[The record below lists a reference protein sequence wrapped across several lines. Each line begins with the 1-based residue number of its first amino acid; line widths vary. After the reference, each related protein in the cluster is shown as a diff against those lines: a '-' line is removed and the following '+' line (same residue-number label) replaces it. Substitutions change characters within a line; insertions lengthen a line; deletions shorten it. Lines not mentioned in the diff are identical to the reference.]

1 MLSWIFKKFGRA
13 AAPAKA
19 TTASRKATEQASTQA
34 AQVAAQEAS
43 QKAAQKAKQ
52 KAAKKAQELAAAQAD
67 WAPRLQAALGD
78 DAALLALAL
87 AAPVHDIKLA
97 ALAALQGEVTL
108 KQAEREFR
116 NQDKRLHRAA
126 KTRFEAAVA
135 QRETRARAQALI
147 ASAQALHAETDL
159 PVNLLSSLD
168 RDWQALDPDRL
179 EPAQIAQFRGLS
191 EALNH
196 NLRQRSELAQQVLR
210 WTGEARQALIEW
222 QAAAEQAAA
231 TGLGTELSAGQH
243 TQALQALQARCPD
256 ANAAACQELLPKLA
270 SALLSSEQIEARLQ
284 CLASLSAAPDNSP
297 SEPAPEASQASSPVE
312 PPAASPTQQWQA
324 LAPMADAALAR
335 VLTQRFEQ
343 WRQTQQRA
351 QRLGDTSAPADEA
364 TATRTKPTRKPPT
377 HLRDATPEQIQQFE
391 AHLAQA
397 EAAQAAGLLSDMQA
411 LLQQIDAGLQG
422 VKPATL
428 SEDLRARHHA
438 LLAERSRLR
447 DWEQWGGALALD
459 ALVAEA
465 ENLAQATLAAAPAAV
480 PAAAGPAQAPAAEDA
495 AAAADSAVA
504 VDAAATAPAIEGA
517 PPAPAIEGAPPAPA
531 IEAAPP
537 ARAARLNLKAQ
548 REAIQDLRKRW
559 KEVDR
564 LSAGAGHALWPRFD
578 AALQTANEPVAAQLA
593 ELKLAREANLA
604 SRELLLAELDAV
616 PAPEPDVAS
625 LAGESAAH
633 YWKECLRALSA
644 FQLAWRQLGPV
655 EHTVPLS
662 NRDALLQRQ
671 RASLERLEAPLQ
683 QARRAAEAQR
693 EQLIQQ
699 AEALLQA
706 LQENPQLR
714 DVTQRV
720 RDLQADWQSQARS
733 LPLARSS
740 ENELWTRFKA
750 ATDAVF
756 AQRSAAFDARDAALA
771 GSVAGYEALL
781 ARLTALSLDNA
792 DAEIRR
798 TLAEVDRAWRQ
809 GGELPRGLAATLDAR
824 LQAAHSAALQILA
837 GRSQLIWQA
846 QCEALSTKLKLYQAQ
861 ETATAPADA
870 DEFARQMAGQSA
882 SAALPDEWQLALAQ
896 RAPAAGDLD
905 EVLLQLEAA
914 LDLPASPE
922 MQAARRQLKLK
933 ALKDALEGRGA
944 TLQGAQQQAAWL
956 REALRANNCTAS
968 QSERLQGLIKAL
980 AQAPA
985 GSLGAPLKGV

>member
-1 MLSWIFKKFGRA
+1 MLSWIFKKFGRT

-19 TTASRKATEQASTQA
+19 TTASRKATEQASPQA
-34 AQVAAQEAS
+34 AQKAAQKTAQEAS
-43 QKAAQKAKQ
+43 QKAAQKASE
-52 KAAKKAQELAAAQAD
+52 KAQQLAAAQAD

-87 AAPVHDIKLA
+87 AAPVLDIKLA
-97 ALAALQGEVTL
+97 AINALQGETTL

-135 QRETRARAQALI
+135 QREARTRAQTLI
-147 ASAQALHAETDL
+147 ASAQALQAETDL
-159 PVNLLSSLD
+159 PVNQLSNLD
-168 RDWQALDPDRL
+168 RDWQALDPELL

-210 WTGEARQALIEW
+210 WSVDARQALSDW

-231 TGLGTELSAGQH
+231 TGLSGELSAGPH

-256 ANAAACQELLPKLA
+256 AHAAPCPELLPQLA
-270 SALLSSEQIEARLQ
+270 SALLSSEQIEARLA
-284 CLASLSAAPDNSP
+284 CLATLSAAAIKPA
-297 SEPAPEASQASSPVE
+297 SEPAAEAADVASPTE
-312 PPAASPTQQWQA
+312 PAAASPSQQWQA
-324 LAPMADAALAR
+324 LAPVADAALAR

-343 WRQTQQRA
+343 WRQAQQRA
-351 QRLGDTSAPADEA
+351 QRPAETSAQASETTAAPARA
-364 TATRTKPTRKPPT
+364 KPARKQAAQ
-377 HLRDATPEQIQQFE
+377 LSDATPEQAQQF
-391 AHLAQA
+391 ASLLAQA

-411 LLQQIDAGLQG
+411 LLQQIDAGLTG
-422 VKPATL
+422 VKPASL
-428 SEDLRARHHA
+428 DEGLRERHHA

-465 ENLAQATLAAAPAAV
+465 ESLAQATLAAAPAA
-480 PAAAGPAQAPAAEDA
+480 ALPAAE
-495 AAAADSAVA
+495 
-504 VDAAATAPAIEGA
+504 ATEPAEA
-517 PPAPAIEGAPPAPA
+517 SSSEDTPAPTEPTTDAQ
-531 IEAAPP
+531 AAPP
-537 ARAARLNLKAQ
+537 ASKPAKLNLKAQ

-604 SRELLLAELDAV
+604 SREQLLAELDGFA
-616 PAPEPDVAS
+616 APEAGFAG

-655 EHTVPLS
+655 EHTVPMAK
-662 NRDALLQRQ
+662 REALLQRQ

-683 QARRAAEAQR
+683 QARRSAEAQR
-693 EQLIQQ
+693 EQLIKQ
-699 AEALLQA
+699 AEGLLQE
-706 LQENPQLR
+706 LQQNPQLR

-720 RDLQADWQSQARS
+720 RDLQAEWQSQARS
-733 LPLARSS
+733 LPLARGS
-740 ENELWTRFKA
+740 ENDLWARFKA

-756 AQRSAAFDARDAALA
+756 AQRSAAFDARDAELA
-771 GSVAGYEALL
+771 GTLAAYEALL
-781 ARLTALSLDNA
+781 ARLDALTVA
-792 DAEIRR
+792 TPDAEIRR
-798 TLAEVDRAWRQ
+798 TLAEVDRSWRQ
-809 GGELPRGLAATLDAR
+809 GGELPRGLAAGLDAR
-824 LQAAHSAALQILA
+824 LQAAHAAALQILD
-837 GRSQLIWQA
+837 GRSQMIWQA
-846 QCEALSTKLKLYQAQ
+846 QCEALDAKLKLCEAKESTGSVANAAP
-861 ETATAPADA
+861 ETAA
-870 DEFARQMAGQSA
+870 DEAEFAQRF
-882 SAALPDEWQLALAQ
+882 AALPALPDDWEQALKQ
-896 RAPAAGDLD
+896 RMPATAELD
-905 EVLLQLEAA
+905 EILLQLEAA
-914 LDLPASPE
+914 LDLPASAE

-944 TLQGAQQQAAWL
+944 ALQGAQQQAAWL
-956 REALRANNCTAS
+956 REALRASNCSAAQT
-968 QSERLQGLIKAL
+968 ERLHGLIKAL

-985 GSLGAPLKGV
+985 GTLGVSLKVD